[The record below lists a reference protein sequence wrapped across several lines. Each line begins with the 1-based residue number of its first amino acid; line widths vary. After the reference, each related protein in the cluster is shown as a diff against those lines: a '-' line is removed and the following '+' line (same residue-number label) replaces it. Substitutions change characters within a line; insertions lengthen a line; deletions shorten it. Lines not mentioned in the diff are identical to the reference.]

1 MPEST
6 ADIPEGV
13 RDAVALRVRDSGRA
27 QAERDLQARLADTAP
42 DSPERDKVLAALAAL
57 RRGAAAHRTK

>member
-1 MPEST
+1 MPEPT
-6 ADIPEGV
+6 ADIPQGV

-27 QAERDLQARLADTAP
+27 QAERDLQERLADTAP

-57 RRGAAAHRTK
+57 RRGEVSADE

>member
-6 ADIPEGV
+6 ADIPQGV

-27 QAERDLQARLADTAP
+27 QAERDLQQRLESTAP

-57 RRGAAAHRTK
+57 RRGEVSE

>member
-1 MPEST
+1 MTDSS
-6 ADIPEGV
+6 ADIPQGV

-27 QAERDLQARLADTAP
+27 QAERDLQQRLDETAP

-57 RRGAAAHRTK
+57 RRGEVSADA